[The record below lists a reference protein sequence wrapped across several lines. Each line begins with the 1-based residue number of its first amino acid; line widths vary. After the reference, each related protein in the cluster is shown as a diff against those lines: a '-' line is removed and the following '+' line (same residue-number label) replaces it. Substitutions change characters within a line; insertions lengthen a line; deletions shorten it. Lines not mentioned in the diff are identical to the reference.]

1 MGPTDILSVV
11 NALSTTPTAIVGSL
25 RRRVPVFALACVGV
39 GGLTEANFEEL
50 RLGKVPFGGT
60 PKPARKMPVL
70 RLAACAPEI
79 MSELDNE

>member
-11 NALSTTPTAIVGSL
+11 NALSG
-25 RRRVPVFALACVGV
+25 GV

-60 PKPARKMPVL
+60 QKPARKMPVL

>member
-1 MGPTDILSVV
+1 V
-11 NALSTTPTAIVGSL
+11 NALSG
-25 RRRVPVFALACVGV
+25 GV